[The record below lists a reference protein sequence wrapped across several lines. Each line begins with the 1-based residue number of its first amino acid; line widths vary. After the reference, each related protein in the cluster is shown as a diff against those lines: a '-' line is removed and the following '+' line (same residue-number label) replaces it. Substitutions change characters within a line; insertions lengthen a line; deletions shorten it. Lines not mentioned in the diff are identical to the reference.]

1 MCVWLVTNHLFYD
14 TFIYVRR
21 EDIDRV
27 HHDGIRYNITP
38 TQHEQS
44 SIVVCPCVHQDIKK
58 SSSSF
63 LSNEERRYVLYDK
76 YYLHNTVSVLCCLR
90 LRKHYDMLIAL
101 RSDII

>member
-14 TFIYVRR
+14 TYIYVRR

-58 SSSSF
+58 SSSS
-63 LSNEERRYVLYDK
+63 SYPMRNEDTFCTT
-76 YYLHNTVSVLCCLR
+76 NTIYTIRCLFC
-90 LRKHYDMLIAL
+90 AV
-101 RSDII
+101 